1 MNNIDLAI
9 EDFVNKTLNL
19 EGLTLKGF
27 EKLAISNGFYFKQ
40 QGGDENHGTY
50 AIFKTYN
57 AYSAAITKCHCGHIH
72 RLEDMCIK
80 CHPVNENLKTL
91 NIKFPTTCSLCEFSE
106 YMEIQVEPQNTGYLW
121 SGKVKCPNCSN
132 TGDLLY
138 SDGNAFINWAIDL
151 PF

>member
-50 AIFKTYN
+50 AILKLTTL
-57 AYSAAITKCHCGHIH
+57 ILQ
-72 RLEDMCIK
+72 RL
-80 CHPVNENLKTL
+80 
-91 NIKFPTTCSLCEFSE
+91 
-106 YMEIQVEPQNTGYLW
+106 
-121 SGKVKCPNCSN
+121 PNVIAVIF
-132 TGDLLY
+132 TD
-138 SDGNAFINWAIDL
+138 
-151 PF
+151 

>member
-57 AYSAAITKCHCGHIH
+57 AHSAAITKCHCGHIH

-91 NIKFPTTCSLCEFSE
+91 NIKF
-106 YMEIQVEPQNTGYLW
+106 
-121 SGKVKCPNCSN
+121 
-132 TGDLLY
+132 
-138 SDGNAFINWAIDL
+138 
-151 PF
+151 

>member
-1 MNNIDLAI
+1 MNIDLDI
-9 EDFVNKTLNL
+9 ENFVSETLNH
-19 EGLTLKGF
+19 EGLTLKEF

-57 AYSAAITKCHCGHIH
+57 AHSAAITKCHCGYIH

-80 CHPVNENLKTL
+80 C
-91 NIKFPTTCSLCEFSE
+91 FPE
-106 YMEIQVEPQNTGYLW
+106 YEDNSKKNGSSKGFLSFDEY
-121 SGKVKCPNCSN
+121 
-132 TGDLLY
+132 
-138 SDGNAFINWAIDL
+138 DL